1 MDHKQE
7 FLEIVAKYCDKDASE
22 ITEDMRF
29 REDLGFNSLS
39 FMTFLGDLEDTLDV
53 ELEEDEALRITTIGE
68 ALEYIPGTERGQE
81 QGGRRPSQKWF

>member
-1 MDHKQE
+1 MDKKQG

-39 FMTFLGDLEDTLDV
+39 FMTFLGDL
-53 ELEEDEALRITTIGE
+53 RITTIGE
-68 ALEYIPGTERGQE
+68 ALEYMNTLIEE
-81 QGGRRPSQKWF
+81 

>member
-22 ITEDMRF
+22 ITPEMRF

-39 FMTFLGDLEDTLDV
+39 FMTFLGDLEDTLDI
-53 ELEEDEALRITTIGE
+53 ELEEEEAIRITTIGE
-68 ALEYIPGTERGQE
+68 ALEYMNTLFE
-81 QGGRRPSQKWF
+81 

>member
-29 REDLGFNSLS
+29 REDLGFNSLR

-68 ALEYIPGTERGQE
+68 ALEYMKTLLEEG
-81 QGGRRPSQKWF
+81 

>member
-7 FLEIVAKYCDKDASE
+7 FLEIVAKYCDKEPSE

-39 FMTFLGDLEDTLDV
+39 FMTYLGDLEV
-53 ELEEDEALRITTIGE
+53 RRKPSVLRRSVKLWII
-68 ALEYIPGTERGQE
+68 
-81 QGGRRPSQKWF
+81 

>member
-1 MDHKQE
+1 MDKKQE

-53 ELEEDEALRITTIGE
+53 ELEEEEAIRITTVGE
-68 ALEYIPGTERGQE
+68 ALEYMNTLFDE
-81 QGGRRPSQKWF
+81 

>member
-1 MDHKQE
+1 MDKKQG

-39 FMTFLGDLEDTLDV
+39 RMTFLGDLEDTLDV
-53 ELEEDEALRITTIGE
+53 ELEEEEAIRITTIGE
-68 ALEYIPGTERGQE
+68 ALDYMNTLIEE
-81 QGGRRPSQKWF
+81 